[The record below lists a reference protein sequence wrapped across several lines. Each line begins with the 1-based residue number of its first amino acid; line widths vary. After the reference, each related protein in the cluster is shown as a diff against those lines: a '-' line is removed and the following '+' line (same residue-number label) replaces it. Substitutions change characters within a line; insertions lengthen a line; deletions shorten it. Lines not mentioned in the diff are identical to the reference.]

1 MRKSTF
7 CVTAALTALAV
18 VPAGNVRAEITKQ
31 KELGIAF
38 GGTKDSVEVVL
49 QKGTYTFAGDYSA
62 EGSVLKVYNGKNDIT
77 AGTTLKGQTI
87 VKLLWTLDNPNVKE
101 TALINKVTISTK
113 DDEAIKASYT
123 QELAI
128 QSNKAGS
135 YSDETLQKLAI
146 ETSKI
151 QVLVNNLTWAQFEE
165 YATTGKVA
173 SLESS
178 IEELGNQIADAV
190 ANYEAYQT
198 ALGKYTSMKSKLDD
212 LTATYNSAEKETK
225 EAAKSLYEAQV
236 QSVASYKTDAE
247 NSYKASEVTVA
258 GKSNYETTLATNAT
272 EIEKSIAEAKKAIT
286 SGSNNALSY
295 ANVVS
300 EIGKASNLYN
310 DYANELFAALIAPAD
325 GDIYNDIYVASLT
338 SLNKSLRE
346 INKVAE
352 ENQAKYD
359 AGQANETTQAA
370 FIQRLED
377 AKAEMPLVKKQF
389 VDSAATLRQSYA
401 DACLDIKNNIE
412 AIVKSDIEVA
422 YVDRKSIKEF
432 YATELGKIN
441 DKIKALQ
448 ANVDNAN
455 ASHTIKGAAPFC
467 DNYNKDKN
475 AILSDI
481 AKLNEKIGY
490 SVAEYDADDNTAK
503 EIKAL
508 QKRFDDKKTAV
519 AKLKSTDTKYTGK
532 DRYPAT
538 EKAIQDSINV
548 LTAKREAAY
557 PGVSDKKLDAAQKYY
572 AALSTSKIDAA
583 IVAYGS
589 DAETALG
596 AYNTVA
602 TALSDFDKNI
612 KALKAKVKND
622 MVTVDGTFS
631 GKSYKDS
638 IGVLDAF
645 IAKVTTE
652 LSTALTKYDA
662 DHVKALGKIDAKAS
676 TTNAQILALTDNY
689 SANETAWN
697 KAQLAENK
705 KRLLDEAKR
714 LIKGLELPDKFKAE
728 EYGLASTV
736 LGDTLT
742 AIKGDLAV
750 QQGKV
755 ETVEAYSEDKTAEA
769 IALLA
774 EIATDIDKLSTRAA
788 AMNTKAATAKAEFT
802 AETNAKNG
810 IKAITDEYSVK
821 LNGGTYNKVEYKGV
835 AASYVYTGD
844 PRISFDTDIAT
855 VKGDITSLNDDLAVA
870 MAKEEVRKKLADEV
884 KDGKVTKKGFTTR
897 ANEIKAAVDQ
907 LLAYAEA
914 ETKNFNANKDF
925 NDALTAAKVD
935 ELITTATTN
944 INNVASG
951 AGLEYFLGDK
961 GLAGY
966 QKEYNNIKK
975 AQDDA
980 YNAKIKDQK
989 FTDTS
994 KNMTASIDGLKSRLT
1009 KVADNINGLKALAE
1023 ANEKEYKNQIAEYN
1037 KTDKAWTALFNE
1049 ITSVET
1055 AQEFHDSVI
1064 ADMTQLKK
1072 DLVKYNTD
1080 VTAAFAGGKSDTDK
1094 ANLEAALTAINNS
1107 IKTINDGWKDLYA
1120 AAIAVDNQ
1128 ERKDNFDAS
1137 YKTLSET
1144 YSSEIQLV
1152 EKMRKLSY
1160 ATEQIDLLN
1169 EITGTNGLFSYAEKI
1184 RKLKAD
1190 AEDDFNATVAPVLFD
1205 AEETWK
1211 ATAEQ
1216 YKSEI
1221 EALVKKFTDALNAIA
1236 RTTFDDAV
1244 AEAQGKVNSAV
1255 NELKSVLSESDKD
1268 AKAAVAT
1275 QQGYIDAAKKDADE
1289 QDFAYRLDETILPN
1303 FAKIDNDIKNVK
1315 ETEAAKV
1322 WQTKM
1327 SNASK
1332 LASEEKAE
1340 MAEFIDFEGK
1350 LGTSLNN
1357 GDYDAYDKYLDD
1369 AAKAWNSNKKFSNFT
1384 NAYNKGL
1391 KQFENA
1397 QTTRKINKRDV
1408 THTAVYWTAYDIN
1421 AKYYANDNAYAS
1433 MLDTLA
1439 VAKADFAALEEYS
1452 NSFYAK
1458 NEIDLSA
1465 IANNIAA
1472 REAEAK
1478 DEFDN
1483 NNAVAAL
1490 AGFEAKV
1497 NGIIV
1502 AIEAK
1507 YPEVIDA
1514 ENGAVGSAILQL
1526 NYDYD
1531 KATAADLENAS
1542 LDAYKKVIA
1551 GYQEEK
1557 DAIYDA
1563 YVNGKK
1569 DSKGKYIKD
1578 EKNNNI
1584 KATLAETQTSFL
1596 ALEKK
1601 IGVTKSELT
1610 AIYAPAASQ
1619 EIKEKYEDGIAAI
1632 NGDYDNFVAQLADCH
1647 EPVIDQFTADVEAIK
1662 AAADAAKAEFDQM
1675 AADNTLV
1682 LYEEIIDAKIA
1693 SIKDSYK
1700 SLKNSI
1706 SNEEKPYD
1714 TNDSQYAKL
1723 LNKIKGY
1730 EDRMAAVTDLS
1741 QYKFVNIYDVPVYY
1755 YWNYDPKTKLYQD
1768 SVLVNNEIENNVAW
1782 YKANYLNPA
1791 KENLE
1796 ARYHAENIADALKSN
1811 SDLLN
1816 ANNVQRNAA
1825 NVELYA
1831 KQWNAEGYISYET
1844 YKDHSELN
1852 CYDLTTVLSSGET
1865 VGKIKLIRR
1874 TIESNVYDDGVPEAL
1889 EAMLLGVADT
1899 IETVYYYTQDV
1910 MYNYSWNSGSGIFK
1924 STVFSDPYGNKL
1936 KNEKGEEIDS
1946 KQVETFKEY
1955 LNILSIFEKISARL
1969 DEIAELAQSTKGDAN
1984 GDGQIDIEDV
1994 QEMVAL
2000 VFVEN
2005 PTAAQIEAAD
2015 MNNDGVID
2023 AADVVMLV
2031 NVYVYGNKYGNGASY
2046 APFRY
2051 INVDENLLPSSDGRQ
2066 ISVAFDNAYSYSAIQ
2081 MDITLPEGASIENI
2095 VLGERV
2101 ANHMI
2106 EARHLSNGAYRV
2118 VIFSVSA
2125 DAFAGKSGNLF
2136 SMDVDSPTG
2145 GSVQIDNVI
2154 SVRLNGG
2161 SKSLSSSVIN
2171 IPGTTAVSAVNTA
2184 ETDSEIY
2191 SVDGIQTNELGNGI
2205 NIIRSESGAVK
2216 KVLVK

>member
-1 MRKSTF
+1 MRKFTF
-7 CVTAALTALAV
+7 CVTAALTALAII
-18 VPAGNVRAEITKQ
+18 PSSNVRAEITKQ

-49 QKGTYTFAGDYSA
+49 QKGTYSFAGDYSA
-62 EGSVLKVYNGKNDIT
+62 EGSALKVYNGNSDIT

-87 VKLLWTLDNPNVKE
+87 VKFVWTLEKPNAIE
-101 TALINKVTISTK
+101 TTLVNKVTISTK
-113 DDEAIKASYT
+113 DDETIKANYT

-135 YSDETLQKLAI
+135 YSDKDETLQKLAL

-212 LTATYNSAEKETK
+212 LTATYNSAGEVTK
-225 EAAKSLYEAQV
+225 EKAKSLYETQV

-258 GKSNYETTLATNAT
+258 GKSNYETTLATNASS
-272 EIEKSIAEAKKAIT
+272 IENSIAEAKKAIT
-286 SGSNNALSY
+286 SGSSNALSY

-300 EIGKASNLYN
+300 EIGNANNLYN
-310 DYANELFAALIAPAD
+310 YYANELYKKLLAQDD

-338 SLNKSLRE
+338 SLNKSLRK
-346 INKVAE
+346 INKVDE

-359 AGQANETTQAA
+359 AGQANDTTKTDFSNRLKAA
-370 FIQRLED
+370 VD
-377 AKAEMPLVKKQF
+377 EMPGVFNHF
-389 VDSAATLRQSYA
+389 VDSAKILRSNYA
-401 DACLDIKNNIE
+401 VAIADVNNIE
-412 AIVKSDIEVA
+412 TKIKSDIEDV
-422 YVDRKSIKEF
+422 YGSRKTIKKF

-467 DNYNKDKN
+467 DNYNEDKK

-481 AKLNEKIGY
+481 AKMKEKIGY
-490 SVAEYDADDNTAK
+490 SVAEYDADDKTAK

-519 AKLKSTDTKYTGK
+519 AKLKSTDTLYTGK

-557 PGVSDKKLDAAQKYY
+557 PSVSDKKLDAAQKYY
-572 AALSTSKIDAA
+572 AALSTSKIDDA

-645 IAKVTTE
+645 IAKVNTE
-652 LSTALTKYDA
+652 LSTALTMYDA

-676 TTNAQILALTDNY
+676 TTNAQILALTGNY

-714 LIKGLELPDKFKAE
+714 LIKGLELPDEFKAE

-755 ETVEAYSEDKTAEA
+755 ETAEAYSEDKTAEA

-774 EIATDIDKLSTRAA
+774 EIATAIDKLSTRAA
-788 AMNTKAATAKAEFT
+788 AMNTNAAKAKAKFT

-844 PRISFDTDIAT
+844 PRISFEKDIAT
-855 VKGDITSLNDDLAVA
+855 VNNDITTLNNDLVVA
-870 MAKEEVRKKLADEV
+870 MDNEVVSEKLADEV
-884 KDGKVTKKGFTTR
+884 KDGKVTMPGFTTR
-897 ANEIKAAVDQ
+897 ANKIKADVDQ

-925 NDALTAAKVD
+925 IDALTAAKVD
-935 ELITTATTN
+935 ELIDTAYTN
-944 INNVASG
+944 IKNVARG

-966 QKEYNNIKK
+966 QKEYDKIKK
-975 AQDDA
+975 AKDDA
-980 YNAKIKDQK
+980 YNAKIKDKK

-1064 ADMTQLKK
+1064 ADMAQLQK
-1072 DLVKYNTD
+1072 DLVKYNSD
-1080 VTAAFAGGKSDTDK
+1080 VEVAFAGGKSDTDK

-1107 IKTINDGWKDLYA
+1107 IKTINDGWKDKYA

-1128 ERKDNFDAS
+1128 ERKERFDAA
-1137 YKTLSET
+1137 YKTLSDT
-1144 YSSEIQLV
+1144 YSTEIQLV

-1160 ATEQIDLLN
+1160 ASLQTVLLN
-1169 EITGTNGLFSYAEKI
+1169 EITGSDGLFSYAEKI
-1184 RKLKAD
+1184 RKLNGD
-1190 AEDDFNATVAPVLFD
+1190 AGDDFNATVAPVLFD

-1221 EALVKKFTDALNAIA
+1221 EALVKKFTDA
-1236 RTTFDDAV
+1236 
-1244 AEAQGKVNSAV
+1244 VNSIAQTTYDKELANAQKKVDEAV
-1255 NELKSVLSESDKD
+1255 DALKSVLQESDKD
-1268 AKAAVAT
+1268 ANKAVAT
-1275 QQGYIDAAKKDADE
+1275 LQRYIDDAKKDALE

-1303 FAKIDNDIKNVK
+1303 FTKIDNDIKNVK

-1332 LASEEKAE
+1332 LASEEKEE
-1340 MAEFIDFEGK
+1340 MAKFIDLEGK

-1357 GDYDAYDKYLDD
+1357 YNYDEWLDA
-1369 AAKAWNSNKKFSNFT
+1369 AAKAWNSNKKFINFT
-1384 NAYNKGL
+1384 KAYYQGL
-1391 KQFENA
+1391 KQFEDA

-1421 AKYYANDNAYAS
+1421 AEYHANDYAYAS

-1483 NNAVAAL
+1483 NHAVAAL
-1490 AGFEAKV
+1490 AGFKAKV
-1497 NGIIV
+1497 YGIIV

-1507 YPEVIDA
+1507 YPDVIEA

-1551 GYQEEK
+1551 GYQKEK
-1557 DAIYDA
+1557 DSIYDA

-1569 DSKGKYIKD
+1569 DPKGNYIKD
-1578 EKNNNI
+1578 EKKNNI

-1619 EIKEKYEDGIAAI
+1619 KIKEKYEYGIAAI
-1632 NGDYDNFVAQLADCH
+1632 NGDYEDFEDQLAECH

-1706 SNEEKPYD
+1706 STKEEPYD
-1714 TNDSQYAKL
+1714 TNDSQYKKL

-1730 EDRMAAVTDLS
+1730 EDRMDAVTDLS
-1741 QYKFVNIYDVPVYY
+1741 QYKFVNTYDVPVYY
-1755 YWNYDPKTKLYQD
+1755 RWNLDPKTNLYQD
-1768 SVLVNNEIENNVAW
+1768 SVLVHNEIEDTVAR

-1791 KENLE
+1791 KEDLE
-1796 ARYHAENIADALKSN
+1796 ARYHAENIADALKSS
-1811 SDLLN
+1811 SDLKY
-1816 ANNVQRNAA
+1816 ASKIQYCAA
-1825 NVELYA
+1825 DVELKA
-1831 KQWNAEGYISYET
+1831 KSYNIKQSFINEK
-1844 YKDHSELN
+1844 YKDHSELD
-1852 CYDLTTVLSSGET
+1852 CIDLTSVLNSGAK

-1899 IETVYYYTQDV
+1899 IKKVSDYADHIMEGATWDNV
-1910 MYNYSWNSGSGIFK
+1910 SGIFK
-1924 STVFSDPYGNKL
+1924 STVSYDSYGNKF
-1936 KNEKGEEIDS
+1936 KNDKGEEIEP
-1946 KQVETFKEY
+1946 KTFVTFKEY
-1955 LNILSIFEKISARL
+1955 TNLLELIAKIDARL

-2000 VFVEN
+2000 VFAEN
-2005 PTAAQIEAAD
+2005 PTPAQIEAAD

-2051 INVDENLLPSSDGRQ
+2051 INVDENLLLSSDGRQ

-2154 SVRLNGG
+2154 SVRLNGD

>member
-1 MRKSTF
+1 MRKFTF
-7 CVTAALTALAV
+7 CVTAALTALAII
-18 VPAGNVRAEITKQ
+18 PSSNVRAEITKQ

-49 QKGTYTFAGDYSA
+49 QKGTYYFAGDYSA
-62 EGSVLKVYNGKNDIT
+62 EGSALKVYNGNSDIT

-87 VKLLWTLDNPNVKE
+87 VKFVWTLEKPNAIE
-101 TALINKVTISTK
+101 TTLVNKVTISTK
-113 DDEAIKASYT
+113 DDETIKANYT

-135 YSDETLQKLAI
+135 YSDKDETLQKLAL

-190 ANYEAYQT
+190 ANYEA
-198 ALGKYTSMKSKLDD
+198 
-212 LTATYNSAEKETK
+212 
-225 EAAKSLYEAQV
+225 
-236 QSVASYKTDAE
+236 
-247 NSYKASEVTVA
+247 
-258 GKSNYETTLATNAT
+258 
-272 EIEKSIAEAKKAIT
+272 IT

-310 DYANELFAALIAPAD
+310 DYANKLYAALLAPDD

-338 SLNKSLRE
+338 SLNKSLRK

-359 AGQANETTQAA
+359 AGQANETTQAD
-370 FIQRLED
+370 FSNRLK
-377 AKAEMPLVKKQF
+377 AAVAEMPGVFNHF
-389 VDSAATLRQSYA
+389 VDSAKILRSNYA
-401 DACLDIKNNIE
+401 VAIADVKNNIE
-412 AIVKSDIEVA
+412 TKIKSDIEDA
-422 YVDRKSIKEF
+422 YGSRKTIKNF

-441 DKIKALQ
+441 DKIKALL
-448 ANVDNAN
+448 ANVDEAN
-455 ASHTIKGAAPFC
+455 KNHTIKGVAPFC
-467 DNYNKDKN
+467 NKYNDDKN

-481 AKLNEKIGY
+481 SKLKVKIGY
-490 SVAEYDADDNTAK
+490 SVAEYEANEKSAN
-503 EIKAL
+503 EIKDL
-508 QKRFDDKKTAV
+508 QNKFNEKKKAV
-519 AKLKSTDTKYTGK
+519 AALTSADKKYTGK

-689 SANETAWN
+689 SAIETAWN

-714 LIKGLELPDKFKAE
+714 LIKGLELPDEFKAE
-728 EYGLASTV
+728 EYGLAYKE

-755 ETVEAYSEDKTAEA
+755 DTAEGYSEDKTAEA

-774 EIATDIDKLSTRAA
+774 EIATAIDKLSTRAA
-788 AMNTKAATAKAEFT
+788 AMNTEAATAKAEFT

-844 PRISFDTDIAT
+844 PRILFDKDIAT
-855 VKGDITSLNDDLAVA
+855 VNDDITSLNDDLAVA

-935 ELITTATTN
+935 ELINTATTN

-975 AQDDA
+975 AQYDA

-994 KNMTASIDGLKSRLT
+994 KNMTARIDGLKSRLT

-1128 ERKDNFDAS
+1128 ERKERFDAA
-1137 YKTLSET
+1137 YKTLSDT
-1144 YSSEIQLV
+1144 YSTEIQLV

-1160 ATEQIDLLN
+1160 ASLQTVLLN
-1169 EITGTNGLFSYAEKI
+1169 EITGSDGLFSYAEKI
-1184 RKLKAD
+1184 RKLNGD
-1190 AEDDFNATVAPVLFD
+1190 AGDDFNATVAPVLFD

-1221 EALVKKFTDALNAIA
+1221 EALVKKFTDA
-1236 RTTFDDAV
+1236 
-1244 AEAQGKVNSAV
+1244 VNSIAQTTYDKELANAQKKVDEAV
-1255 NELKSVLSESDKD
+1255 DALKSVLQESDKEAND
-1268 AKAAVAT
+1268 AVAT
-1275 QQGYIDAAKKDADE
+1275 QQGYIDAAKKDALE

-1303 FAKIDNDIKNVK
+1303 FANIDNDIKNVK
-1315 ETEAAKV
+1315 ETEAANV
-1322 WQTKM
+1322 WKTKM
-1327 SNASK
+1327 DNASN

-1340 MAEFIDFEGK
+1340 MAKFIDLEGK
-1350 LGTSLNN
+1350 LGTSLKKYD
-1357 GDYDAYDKYLDD
+1357 DYDKWLDD
-1369 AAKAWNSNKKFSNFT
+1369 AAKAWNSNKKYSNFGD
-1384 NAYNKGL
+1384 AYEKGL
-1391 KQFENA
+1391 KQFEEA
-1397 QTTRKINKRDV
+1397 QEEREINKKRV
-1408 THTAVYWTAYDIN
+1408 THTEVYWTAYDIN
-1421 AKYYANDNAYAS
+1421 AEYHANDKAYAS

-1465 IANNIAA
+1465 IANNIAD

-1483 NNAVAAL
+1483 NHAVAAL

-1497 NGIIV
+1497 HGIIV

-1569 DSKGKYIKD
+1569 DSKGNY
-1578 EKNNNI
+1578 I

-1632 NGDYDNFVAQLADCH
+1632 NGDYENFGHQLAECH

-1700 SLKNSI
+1700 SLKYSI
-1706 SNEEKPYD
+1706 SKEEEPYD

-1741 QYKFVNIYDVPVYY
+1741 QYKFVNTYDVPVYY
-1755 YWNYDPKTKLYQD
+1755 RWNRDPKTNLYQD
-1768 SVLVNNEIENNVAW
+1768 SVLVYNEIEDTVAR

-1791 KENLE
+1791 KEDLE
-1796 ARYHAENIADALKSN
+1796 ARYHAENIADALKSS
-1811 SDLLN
+1811 SDLLD

-1831 KQWNAEGYISYET
+1831 KQRNAKGYIKYET
-1844 YKDHSELN
+1844 YKDHSELDCN
-1852 CYDLTTVLSSGET
+1852 DLTTVLSSGET

-1899 IETVYYYTQDV
+1899 IETVYDYTQEV
-1910 MYNYSWNSGSGIFK
+1910 MKDPIWIIGSFK
-1924 STVFSDPYGNKL
+1924 STVTSDPYGNKL
-1936 KNEKGEEIDS
+1936 KNEKGEEIVS
-1946 KQVETFKEY
+1946 KLVETFTEY
-1955 LNILSIFEKISARL
+1955 HNILSIFEKISARL

-2000 VFVEN
+2000 VFAEN
-2005 PTAAQIEAAD
+2005 PTPAQIEAAD

-2051 INVDENLLPSSDGRQ
+2051 INVDENLLLSSDGRQ